1 MADMAINGV
10 LPWVGNKLFGDI
22 QNLLGMRQG
31 SMART
36 TGDTSLGMESDS

>member
-1 MADMAINGV
+1 MATNWV
-10 LPWVGNKLFGDI
+10 LPITGNKWLWRI

-36 TGDTSLGMESDS
+36 TGDTSLGIESDS